1 MSFGEKGEVRLKNTR
16 SDEFGVR
23 GSPLAWVHQS
33 DLTRATQDFLC
44 VLKVLAAQSQKRD
57 VANCLKLN
65 GVDFF
70 ETAAKDS

>member
-1 MSFGEKGEVRLKNTR
+1 MCMSLREKGEVRLKNTR
-16 SDEFGVR
+16 LDEFGVR

-33 DLTRATQDFLC
+33 DLTRATQDSFAQR

-70 ETAAKDS
+70 